1 VGSSQLQEEVPHQKK
16 KERKDTM
23 DEGERREERG
33 KAFWLREPQISH
45 DCAGAVRQQLEPL
58 IQLHPFLLSVA
69 LVGMT

>member
-1 VGSSQLQEEVPHQKK
+1 
-16 KERKDTM
+16 M